1 MHARGNKLAV
11 YTTVYPAVLKYLPEW
26 YGSVQAQ
33 LDRDFELWIGL
44 DELTRTDIESTLGQG
59 IKARWV
65 QSRENPTPASIRD
78 LALGQMAV
86 AGCDVVLVDS
96 DDILCA
102 SRVGRARE
110 ALRTSDL
117 AGCAL
122 EIVDESGRSLDA
134 EFNLDPAVRASQ
146 VLPRN
151 NVFGFSNSAYR
162 CDLIE
167 HCPSLLR
174 ARQWTDV
181 ARRIGRIADFAREP
195 LADDRI
201 ESRKSHDSR
210 KVTGGKLQLYRD
222 ARVATRRG
230 TTIARDA
237 RPAVAAEDQSDSRD
251 DSGAPFRRQAGPLAH
266 RRGKGMAWCRG
277 RAAGPARLSD
287 AVLRRADVAHVG
299 KRVVHE
305 RGCPAMGR
313 PHC

>member
-59 IKARWV
+59 IEARWV

-167 HCPSLLR
+167 HCLP
-174 ARQWTDV
+174 
-181 ARRIGRIADFAREP
+181 IP
-195 LADDRI
+195 
-201 ESRKSHDSR
+201 HDA
-210 KVTGGKLQLYRD
+210 VLVDWY
-222 ARVATRRG
+222 VATRAWLIGAELSFDHTVRMKYRQYEANTARIRLPFSSDQILSDSALVRRHFQLVLASG
-230 TTIARDA
+230 GQERFLPGRWAQFLSAARDIEQFE
-237 RPAVAAEDQSDSRD
+237 RYIHQSDDNLKAYVESLNRAVKQPIWWT
-251 DSGAPFRRQAGPLAH
+251 SVAYPPLSH
-266 RRGKGMAWCRG
+266 MWKQ
-277 RAAGPARLSD
+277 
-287 AVLRRADVAHVG
+287 
-299 KRVVHE
+299 E
-305 RGCPAMGR
+305 RILCKQ
-313 PHC
+313 